1 MIRFVNMLN
10 DKQCFGLIR
19 FMLAVIITCT
29 TSGLTYISLLN

>member
-1 MIRFVNMLN
+1 MIRFLHMLD